1 MKKLEKVI
9 KKLNLLPYLVILTLL
24 SSGHINLNYIFD
36 DFRKLIFVIILL
48 LVLAYI
54 TFTNKIEIPISKDL
68 FLIPFALCLIFALF
82 YLLRLNLYNFIG
94 WVFSSCMVLLVW
106 NLSSKQILFLLKKYL
121 IVISTLIFFGL
132 VILILVEYETN
143 NFNYSGKYR
152 SYILK
157 IFANSD
163 SFFYTDENGK
173 KFHRFSFF
181 LQQSSLVATYI
192 ILPFC
197 IYSLIEKTHFNIL
210 IILTIALIFSVSSTV
225 LVIAVLSLIIYY
237 FYDFFKQNIKIIY
250 SLSFIVSITVGLF
263 FYITYDMQSNYDFI
277 NYFFLRISSGAYRL
291 EYIGN
296 QTYHFFTKYFFGYF
310 DNQSDMNNYLLG
322 NLHISSG
329 IKGGFICL
337 ILSFV
342 FFIRISIAIFLIKNA
357 NKFVCAILISSIII
371 LTNVQDFGISSIS
384 GFIFFSLLAR
394 LLDQTLKKKNKMTQQ

>member
-24 SSGHINLNYIFD
+24 SSGHINFNSIFD

-48 LVLAYI
+48 LIFVHI
-54 TFTNKIEIPISKDL
+54 TFINKIEIPISKDL
-68 FLIPFALCLIFALF
+68 FLIPFSLCLIYALF
-82 YLLRLNLYNFIG
+82 YLLRFNLYNFIG
-94 WVFSSCMVLLVW
+94 WVFSSCMVLLIW

-132 VILILVEYETN
+132 VIVILVDYETN
-143 NFNYSGKYR
+143 NYNYSGEYR

-163 SFFYTDENGK
+163 SWFYTDVNGK
-173 KFHRFSFF
+173 KFFRFSFF

-197 IYSLIEKTHFNIL
+197 IYSLLEKTHFNIL

-225 LVIAVLSLIIYY
+225 LVIVMLGLIIYY
-237 FYDFFKQNIKIIY
+237 FFDFFKHNIKIIY
-250 SLSFIVSITVGLF
+250 LLSFIFSITVGLI
-263 FYITYDMQSNYDFI
+263 FYILYDMQSNYDFI

-310 DNQSDMNNYLLG
+310 DNQSDINTYLLG
-322 NLHISSG
+322 NFHISSG

-337 ILSFV
+337 ILSIV
-342 FFIRISIAIFLIKNA
+342 FFIRISIAIFLVKNA
-357 NKFVCAILISSIII
+357 NKFACAILMSCILV
-371 LTNVQDFGISSIS
+371 LTNIQDFGISSIS

-394 LLDQTLKKKNKMTQQ
+394 LLDQTLQKK